1 MKIIGIGRILDIVL
15 TLATYNTP
23 YEEKGTQVF
32 ARIFG
37 IITCQVNGNYYA
49 VRRNNEFLADQ
60 INPNAKNY
68 VVLAHTKY
76 FRGATTITPQSTL
89 MRSKEYNI
97 IALFF
102 SAKELCHSCQHS
114 KDNKF
119 RGTLKLI

>member
-1 MKIIGIGRILDIVL
+1 MVVYFLKIIGIDRILDIVL

-60 INPNAKNY
+60 IKPNAKKY
-68 VVLAHTKY
+68 VVLA
-76 FRGATTITPQSTL
+76 Q
-89 MRSKEYNI
+89 RSNNNHASVDLDEKQRI
-97 IALFF
+97 
-102 SAKELCHSCQHS
+102 
-114 KDNKF
+114 
-119 RGTLKLI
+119 